1 MRGVLQKRKKQMG
14 LEKRMNRLL
23 FSTMI
28 PMACLLVILLLI
40 FWQYAGQY
48 NKLSENLAVSS
59 KFNLSFKD
67 ELDLEMYYLA
77 IGSKEASELDDV
89 LGQVEDAQ
97 NIMEKLRQNTYHA
110 SGVKCLNSLDA
121 YLDNLKK
128 RMVQLMEIK
137 EYDRRMEFMDS
148 NIRIITGL
156 IMQEMQNY
164 IYNESMYLVQVETSL
179 THRVKI
185 LISGMAVL
193 LLATLG
199 ILMRRSFRLTGGIIQ
214 PVTEMRDKVKKV
226 GKGNFDV
233 LPVSAEIIEIEELDQ
248 GINKMAHR
256 ISGLLENVRQEK
268 EMQHLTELQLIQ
280 AQVNPHFLYNT
291 LDTIVWLIEGG
302 MTDDAVEMISSLS
315 IFFRTSLSKGN
326 DIIPLSE
333 EKRHTLSYLE
343 IQQFRYRDILE
354 FELSIPKEL
363 EENTRAC
370 VDEIR
375 KILSRQDGRREWFL
389 AVGQSVDRLSQIQ
402 KSYHTASR
410 AFSQRYLYDE
420 NILYYDEMETMEH
433 PGGQAE
439 TEDNAYLQKV
449 DVNALNPAIL
459 QKFLSNGLQE
469 ETENFVKDYFYAIG
483 QEPMESL
490 VFRNY
495 VILNVR
501 FSVISFIKGLGCDT
515 NEMESADTE
524 EVLAE
529 SGKNMESA
537 IAYAKKMIS
546 QAIEIRDQNSGN
558 KNRSILKTAVD
569 FIDSHYM
576 DEEISLNTVANVAN
590 VSSNHFSALFSQ
602 NMGQTFIEY
611 LTTLRMN
618 KAKELLRCT
627 GMRSSEIAG
636 EIGYK
641 DAHYFSYLFK
651 KTQGM
656 TPSDYRKAREEKA

>member
-1 MRGVLQKRKKQMG
+1 MLKIFLAEDEVVVR
-14 LEKRMNRLL
+14 ETIKRMIPWEELGFELVGEAADGEMALPLLIRQQPDLLITDIKMPFMDGLTLARLAKKE
-23 FSTMI
+23 I
-28 PMACLLVILLLI
+28 PGLKVVILSGYDDFNYAKQAIGIGVEDYLLKPITKNALIERLSDIRSRYEHEKTQKEYYEKFQREMQAYEKNSSRDFFEALVGGSMDMMEVYKRAEKLGLDIVAEAYNVLI
-40 FWQYAGQY
+40 FTMNCDEDFSGQRDEY
-48 NKLSENLAVSS
+48 SS
-59 KFNLSFKD
+59 WEAES
-67 ELDLEMYYLA
+67 LE
-77 IGSKEASELDDV
+77 
-89 LGQVEDAQ
+89 
-97 NIMEKLRQNTYHA
+97 
-110 SGVKCLNSLDA
+110 
-121 YLDNLKK
+121 
-128 RMVQLMEIK
+128 
-137 EYDRRMEFMDS
+137 
-148 NIRIITGL
+148 
-156 IMQEMQNY
+156 
-164 IYNESMYLVQVETSL
+164 
-179 THRVKI
+179 
-185 LISGMAVL
+185 
-193 LLATLG
+193 
-199 ILMRRSFRLTGGIIQ
+199 
-214 PVTEMRDKVKKV
+214 
-226 GKGNFDV
+226 
-233 LPVSAEIIEIEELDQ
+233 
-248 GINKMAHR
+248 
-256 ISGLLENVRQEK
+256 LLENFFAGHSSAMLFRSNIFSYGVLLKGQRE
-268 EMQHLTELQLIQ
+268 
-280 AQVNPHFLYNT
+280 
-291 LDTIVWLIEGG
+291 TI
-302 MTDDAVEMISSLS
+302 
-315 IFFRTSLSKGN
+315 
-326 DIIPLSE
+326 
-333 EKRHTLSYLE
+333 
-343 IQQFRYRDILE
+343 
-354 FELSIPKEL
+354 

>member
-1 MRGVLQKRKKQMG
+1 MLKIFLAEDEVVVR
-14 LEKRMNRLL
+14 ETIKRMIPWEELGFELVGEAADGEMALPLLLRQQPDLLITDIKMPFMDGLTLARLAKKE
-23 FSTMI
+23 I
-28 PMACLLVILLLI
+28 PGLKVVILSGYDDFNYAKQAIGIGVEDYLLKPITKNALIERLSEIRSRYEHEKTQKEYYEKFQREMQAYEKNSSRDFFEALVGGSMDMMEVYKRAEKLGLDIVAEAYNVLI
-40 FWQYAGQY
+40 FTMNCDEDFSGQRDEY
-48 NKLSENLAVSS
+48 SS
-59 KFNLSFKD
+59 WEAES
-67 ELDLEMYYLA
+67 LE
-77 IGSKEASELDDV
+77 
-89 LGQVEDAQ
+89 
-97 NIMEKLRQNTYHA
+97 
-110 SGVKCLNSLDA
+110 
-121 YLDNLKK
+121 
-128 RMVQLMEIK
+128 
-137 EYDRRMEFMDS
+137 
-148 NIRIITGL
+148 
-156 IMQEMQNY
+156 
-164 IYNESMYLVQVETSL
+164 
-179 THRVKI
+179 
-185 LISGMAVL
+185 
-193 LLATLG
+193 
-199 ILMRRSFRLTGGIIQ
+199 
-214 PVTEMRDKVKKV
+214 
-226 GKGNFDV
+226 
-233 LPVSAEIIEIEELDQ
+233 
-248 GINKMAHR
+248 
-256 ISGLLENVRQEK
+256 LLENFFAGHSSAMLFRSNIFSYGVLLKGQRE
-268 EMQHLTELQLIQ
+268 
-280 AQVNPHFLYNT
+280 
-291 LDTIVWLIEGG
+291 TI
-302 MTDDAVEMISSLS
+302 
-315 IFFRTSLSKGN
+315 
-326 DIIPLSE
+326 
-333 EKRHTLSYLE
+333 
-343 IQQFRYRDILE
+343 
-354 FELSIPKEL
+354 

-389 AVGQSVDRLSQIQ
+389 AVGQSVERLSQIQ

-420 NILYYDEMETMEH
+420 NILYYDEMETMEY

-611 LTTLRMN
+611 LTSLRMN